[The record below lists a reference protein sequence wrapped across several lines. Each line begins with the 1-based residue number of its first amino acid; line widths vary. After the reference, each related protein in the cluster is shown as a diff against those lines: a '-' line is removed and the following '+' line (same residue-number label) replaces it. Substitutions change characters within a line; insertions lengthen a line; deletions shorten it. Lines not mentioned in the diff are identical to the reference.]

1 MKIGKSM
8 ANPKTKGVA
17 DDEEQ
22 ELARAVTGTG
32 EDALA
37 NQNKSTPIKNAATN
51 KKLST
56 KKAVPGEVALSDEK
70 SASIGKNTHKILRNK
85 LLNKDDD
92 RLKNGKPRTKEQE
105 KRYAL
110 KRLNMQLPQGYS
122 YQNKA
127 SYLYMKL
134 ESMRLF
140 EETDQPTNIMMGQ
153 RTLLSEVEETYRNIY
168 NSVQSTGE
176 KGETIDKSEQHKSA
190 LKNMKMKKSILVAYL
205 RKRYASRLA

>member
-1 MKIGKSM
+1 
-8 ANPKTKGVA
+8 
-17 DDEEQ
+17 
-22 ELARAVTGTG
+22 
-32 EDALA
+32 
-37 NQNKSTPIKNAATN
+37 
-51 KKLST
+51 
-56 KKAVPGEVALSDEK
+56 
-70 SASIGKNTHKILRNK
+70 
-85 LLNKDDD
+85 
-92 RLKNGKPRTKEQE
+92 
-105 KRYAL
+105 
-110 KRLNMQLPQGYS
+110 
-122 YQNKA
+122 
-127 SYLYMKL
+127 MKL